1 MAQIKEA
8 LTRDEHVVH
17 LADALQAARSDAVD
31 LLTQMARGASTATLT
46 PPTPVPPVVHPAPP
60 TKRAAATHTHRGR
73 GVDEALELLDS
84 IEQALASNP
93 KLALDIDWRL
103 YPKDGTVP

>member
-17 LADALQAARSDAVD
+17 LADALQAARSDAVE
-31 LLTQMARGASTATLT
+31 LLTKMARGASTATLT
-46 PPTPVPPVVHPAPP
+46 PPPVVPPPP
-60 TKRAAATHTHRGR
+60 PIKRAAATHTHRGL